1 LLVLEATNEFIYHVL
16 YWSGE
21 HEQLLEELCQ
31 RNITSSNQLFFW
43 MSIFNNSTEIQS
55 LFGRTLDYITEKN
68 EEHTLEFITMMVKA
82 KRNDE
87 LLEYLI
93 NHDHIE

>member
-1 LLVLEATNEFIYHVL
+1 ML

-21 HEQLLEELCQ
+21 HVELLNELCK
-31 RNITSSNQLFFW
+31 RNNTSSNHLFFW
-43 MSIFNNSTEIQS
+43 MAILNNSNEI
-55 LFGRTLDYITEKN
+55 LPVFDRTLDWITENN
-68 EEHTLEFITMMVKA
+68 EEHTLEFMTMMIKA
-82 KRNDE
+82 KRNQE